1 MTGSG
6 EGRGAAVPREVLRA
20 ASRWMAHMNSGEATA
35 AERQDLERWRS
46 ADELHELAW
55 QRAVRLNAQLGRLPP
70 LVSLQVLGRA
80 RRQAG
85 RRSALQSLAVFA
97 VAAPVVYTLW
107 RGISYGQDT
116 WRVSHSTATGEHR
129 KVVLPDGT
137 TLELNTATD
146 IDVSFDSESKGL
158 RLVKL
163 HSGELQI
170 ETAQDSARRPF
181 EVQTRHGRIR
191 ALGTRFLVRQTPA
204 DSTTLVAVQQSAVE
218 VRPTNSNDPPFRI
231 EAGLQTRFD
240 AAGAHEIVPEHP
252 QQDAWVRGMLFASNQ
267 RLADFAAELGRYRRG
282 VVRCAPEVAELR
294 ISGAFR
300 LDSTDEILAALPDTL
315 PVRMAYRT
323 RWWVEI
329 RPLVQ

>member
-1 MTGSG
+1 M
-6 EGRGAAVPREVLRA
+6 
-20 ASRWMAHMNSGEATA
+20 
-35 AERQDLERWRS
+35 
-46 ADELHELAW
+46 
-55 QRAVRLNAQLGRLPP
+55 
-70 LVSLQVLGRA
+70 
-80 RRQAG
+80 
-85 RRSALQSLAVFA
+85 
-97 VAAPVVYTLW
+97 
-107 RGISYGQDT
+107 
-116 WRVSHSTATGEHR
+116 
-129 KVVLPDGT
+129 VLPDGT
-137 TLELNTATD
+137 NLELNTATD
-146 IDVSFDSESKGL
+146 IDVFFDSERKGL

-170 ETAQDSARRPF
+170 ETAHDSARRPF

-218 VRPTNSNDPPFRI
+218 VRPTNSDGRPFRI
-231 EAGLQTRFD
+231 DAGLQTRFD
-240 AAGAHEIVPEHP
+240 AAGAHDIVPEHP

-315 PVRMAYRT
+315 PVHMAYRT